1 MPSNY
6 NPDSVNAVLSRIET
20 KLEDISS
27 ELKDIKKTNSRL
39 EGRVSLLEQ
48 FKYYLIGFSAFFVI
62 GIEFLRD
69 FFKK

>member
-20 KLEDISS
+20 KLEDISIQ
-27 ELKDIKKTNSRL
+27 LKDIKKTNSSL
-39 EGRVSLLEQ
+39 EGRVSILEQ

-62 GIEFLRD
+62 GIDYLRD

>member
-20 KLEDISS
+20 KLEDISIQ
-27 ELKDIKKTNSRL
+27 LKDIKKTNSRL

-48 FKYYLIGFSAFFVI
+48 FKYYLVGVAAFFI
-62 GIEFLRD
+62 LGIDYLRD
-69 FFKK
+69 FFKR

>member
-27 ELKDIKKTNSRL
+27 ELKEIKKSNSTL
-39 EGRVSLLEQ
+39 EKRISILEQ
-48 FKYYLIGFSAFFVI
+48 FKYYLVGVAAFFVL
-62 GIEFLRD
+62 GIDYVRD
-69 FFKK
+69 FFKR

>member
-27 ELKDIKKTNSRL
+27 ELKDIKKNNSRL
-39 EGRVSLLEQ
+39 ESRVSLLEQ

-62 GIEFLRD
+62 GIDYLRD

>member
-39 EGRVSLLEQ
+39 ENRVSLLEQ

>member
-20 KLEDISS
+20 KLEDISN

-62 GIEFLRD
+62 SIEFLRD

>member
-20 KLEDISS
+20 KLEDISIQ
-27 ELKDIKKTNSRL
+27 LKDIKKTNSRL

-48 FKYYLIGFSAFFVI
+48 FKYYLVGVAAFFI
-62 GIEFLRD
+62 LGIDYLRD